1 MEPMTDKSG
10 SCLCGAVRFTASGP
24 LGNVSYCHCSQCR
37 KTSGHFVAAVDCIPA
52 DLQLLED
59 KGLRWFRSSAIAQRG
74 FCEYCGSSLFWRP
87 EHGRHVSIMAGTLDV
102 PTGLQADEHIFVDD
116 ASDYYVIDD
125 GLPQFSGDS
134 PRESDA

>member
-10 SCLCGAVRFTASGP
+10 SCLCGAVRFTVSGP

-116 ASDYYVIDD
+116 ASDYHVIDD